1 MRKIVGKYLSM
12 PALLHEIEKEK
23 DPEARATLIMLLI
36 PFLRHPEVRRKKSW
50 DAFGVSFMKHFS
62 KEIHRY
68 CGYDSG
74 ALEIQKIPVK
84 HRALF
89 VECMSAIWHSGLLD
103 CTQEELVTHLDMIFN
118 TGYSTHT
125 ISNHIKRPDNNF
137 SSIYDLILTEK
148 RRINRENTEK

>member
-1 MRKIVGKYLSM
+1 M
-12 PALLHEIEKEK
+12 PALQHEIDKVK

-50 DAFGVSFMKHFS
+50 DDFGASFLKDFS

-68 CGYDSG
+68 CGYDVG
-74 ALEIQKIPVK
+74 KLEIQKIQVR
-84 HRALF
+84 HRVLF

-103 CTQEELVTHLDMIFN
+103 CTQEELVTYLDMIFN

-125 ISNHIKRPDNNF
+125 ISNHIKRPNNKF
-137 SSIYDLILTEK
+137 SSIYDLILAEK
-148 RRINRENTEK
+148 RKINRENTEK